1 MKTIMKMYV
10 EKRSI
15 LPGEESQAKN
25 NQTKENQTSKKYLA
39 TYLTTEEKVQWEEV
53 APRNQAPEKRE
64 Q

>member
-1 MKTIMKMYV
+1 MKTVMKIYV
-10 EKRSI
+10 GKGSI
-15 LPGEESQAKN
+15 LPGEESEAEN
-25 NQTKENQTSKKYLA
+25 NQTNKKDLS